1 MDSRT
6 EIPLDE
12 MHTGLRKVRVR
23 RWFLW
28 LLILAYVPLMM
39 IALGAADAKRMVVIA
54 FMTWLLLVIVAV
66 SLMALV
72 RCPRCGH
79 CFHMSGYLFR
89 PVRRCFECGLHLT
102 ADKQARK
109 KRSTNTTHEG
119 ANPGKREIE

>member
-6 EIPLDE
+6 EMTIAEL
-12 MHTGLRKVRVR
+12 HSGLRIVRMR
-23 RWFLW
+23 RWILW

-39 IALGAADAKRMVVIA
+39 IALGSDDTGRMVVIA
-54 FMTWLLLVIVAV
+54 FVVWVLLLIVAV
-66 SLMALV
+66 ARMALA

-102 ADKQARK
+102 ADRQI
-109 KRSTNTTHEG
+109 
-119 ANPGKREIE
+119 KREQAGNSNE

>member
-6 EIPLDE
+6 EITVEELR
-12 MHTGLRKVRVR
+12 TGLRKVRVR
-23 RWFLW
+23 RWLLW

-39 IALGAADAKRMVVIA
+39 AALAAQDAKQMVVLS
-54 FMTWLLLVIVAV
+54 FVMWVLLLIVAV
-66 SLMALV
+66 SMMALA

-102 ADKQARK
+102 ADKQAK
-109 KRSTNTTHEG
+109 KNQTGNSH
-119 ANPGKREIE
+119 PGKRG

>member
-1 MDSRT
+1 MNIHVDVGT
-6 EIPLDE
+6 EEL
-12 MHTGLRKVRVR
+12 HAGLQKIRLR

-39 IALGAADAKRMVVIA
+39 SAMAADNAKKMVIA
-54 FMTWLLLVIVAV
+54 AFVGWLLLLILAVA
-66 SLMALV
+66 LMALA

-102 ADKQARK
+102 ADKHA
-109 KRSTNTTHEG
+109 
-119 ANPGKREIE
+119 GKDQTSIDQTGKD